1 MDGIDFEAAGFV
13 NIWKEFYPDIPQ
25 LLDVLPAL
33 WTSGDDNVVLKEGL
47 FKRSSKVSATIKSN
61 VLILNKDATGKRK
74 KSIVSSDIISVNE
87 SKKSNRLKI
96 KFKHITDI
104 KIYKKLITK

>member
-1 MDGIDFEAAGFV
+1 MDGINFEPAGFV

-33 WTSGDDNVVLKEGL
+33 WTSGEDNVVLKGGL

-74 KSIVSSDIISVNE
+74 KI
-87 SKKSNRLKI
+87 NRIL
-96 KFKHITDI
+96 
-104 KIYKKLITK
+104 